1 MNKRHI
7 WFWNI
12 FRPLVIL
19 YIKFKFGYTYE
30 LVKEED
36 LPDTYIVL
44 SNHVTDYDPLF
55 VASSF
60 PRQMYFVASE
70 HVARWKTLYRFLK
83 YAVEP
88 IIRLKG
94 TVAASTVIEVLR
106 KVKAGANVCVF
117 AEGVRTWDGVTCP
130 ILPSTGKLIKSAKCG
145 LVTYKITGGYFV
157 SPGWSQSNL
166 RKGYIHGAPVHIYS
180 KEEIAAMSI
189 DEINAHINEDLYED
203 AFETQAANPKKY
215 KGKNLAK
222 YIENLLFIC
231 PECGKRNCI
240 TSHDDIIGCTEC
252 NSSFKYTEYGLI
264 ENCKYETVRDLSNWQ
279 KEEVK
284 KDAYN
289 NEIYTADYATLTQ
302 IVKHKETLAAE
313 GKLSLSST
321 DLICGDKVIP
331 LSKISDMAIHGRH
344 ALVFSVGKEY
354 YELLPKTPN
363 HALKFL
369 LLFNA
374 YKSISE

>member
-7 WFWNI
+7 WFWRI
-12 FRPLVIL
+12 FRPLLIL
-19 YIKFKFGYTYE
+19 YTKLKFGYTYE
-30 LVKEED
+30 KAKD

-94 TVAASTVIEVLR
+94 TIAASTVIEVLR

-166 RKGYIHGAPVHIYS
+166 RKGYIHGAPVHIYT
-180 KEEIAAMSI
+180 KEDIAAMSI

-203 AFETQAANPKKY
+203 AYATQMTDPKKY
-215 KGKNLAK
+215 KGKDLAK

-231 PECGKRNCI
+231 PECSQKGTI
-240 TSHDDIIGCTEC
+240 TSHDDTIEC
-252 NSSFKYTEYGLI
+252 SACHSSFKYNEYGMI
-264 ENCKYETVRDLSNWQ
+264 ENCRFETVRDLSNWQ
-279 KEEVK
+279 KKEVQ
-284 KDAYN
+284 KDADN
-289 NEIYTADYATLTQ
+289 GKTYTADYATLTQ
-302 IVKHKETLAAE
+302 IVKHEETLSAE
-313 GKLSLSST
+313 GKLSLSPT
-321 DLICGDKVIP
+321 HLTCGDKEIP
-331 LSKISDMAIHGRH
+331 LSKISDIAIHGRH

-354 YELLPKTPN
+354 FELLPKTPK

-374 YKSISE
+374 YKNNTK

>member
-1 MNKRHI
+1 MKKRHI
-7 WFWNI
+7 RFWRF

-19 YIKFKFGYTYE
+19 YSKLKFGYTYE
-30 LVKEED
+30 IAKEKE

-44 SNHVTDYDPLF
+44 SNHVTDFDPLF
-55 VASSF
+55 VCASF

-83 YAVEP
+83 YAAEP

-106 KVKAGANVCVF
+106 KVKDGSNVCVF

-130 ILPSTGKLIKSAKCG
+130 ILPSTGKLIKNAKCG

-166 RKGYIHGAPVHIYS
+166 RKGYLHGAPVQIYS
-180 KEEIAAMSI
+180 N

-203 AFETQAANPKKY
+203 AYATQMANPKKY
-215 KGKNLAK
+215 KGKDLAK
-222 YIENLLFIC
+222 HIENLLFIC
-231 PECGKRNCI
+231 PECGQKNTI
-240 TSHDDIIGCTEC
+240 TSHDDIIECTSC
-252 NSSFKYTEYGLI
+252 QSSFKYTEYGMI
-264 ENCKYETVRDLSNWQ
+264 ENCKFETVRDLSDWQ
-279 KEEVK
+279 KEIVK
-284 KDAYN
+284 KDASN
-289 NEIYTADYATLTQ
+289 NEVYIAEYATLTQ
-302 IVKHKETLAAE
+302 IVKHEETLVAE
-313 GKLSLSST
+313 GKLSLSSMNLT
-321 DLICGDKVIP
+321 CGDKEIP
-331 LSKISDMAIHGRH
+331 LSKISTMAIHGRH

-369 LLFNA
+369 LLFEA
-374 YKSISE
+374 YKNANY

>member
-7 WFWNI
+7 WFWKT
-12 FRPLVIL
+12 FRPLIIL
-19 YIKFKFGYTYE
+19 YLKLKFKYTYE
-30 LVKEED
+30 VAKD
-36 LPDTYIVL
+36 LPDNYIVL

-60 PRQMYFVASE
+60 PNQMYFVASE
-70 HVARWKTLYRFLK
+70 HVARWKILYRFLK
-83 YAVEP
+83 YALEP

-166 RKGYIHGAPVHIYS
+166 RKGYIHGAPVHVYT

-203 AFETQAANPKKY
+203 AYATQMAAPKRY
-215 KGKNLAK
+215 KGKDLAR

-231 PECGKRNCI
+231 PECGQKDTI
-240 TSHDDIIGCTEC
+240 TSHDNVITCTSC
-252 NSSFKYTEYGLI
+252 HSSFIYNEYGMI
-264 ENCKYETVRDLSNWQ
+264 ENCRFETVRDLSNWQ
-279 KEEVK
+279 KEEIK
-284 KDAYN
+284 KDAAN
-289 NEIYTADYATLTQ
+289 KEIYTAEYATLTQ

-321 DLICGDKVIP
+321 HLTCGDKDIP
-331 LSKISDMAIHGRH
+331 LDKISDMAIHGRH

-369 LLFNA
+369 LLFEA
-374 YKSISE
+374 YKK